1 MKRLQSKFKV
11 PLFLRKEDG
20 DLLKIENS
28 LVKTMSEL
36 RKKELS
42 SILLSEEFSLRLKN
56 QLQQIQPEP
65 ERGWERIR
73 ENVLSNRGLQLSFSA
88 ALALAIVF
96 VSYNRFQTSTSPIRT
111 ERSGTVF
118 DQNESGNF
126 KDIPSSGSFQ
136 AELDAVLLKQIPAN
150 AEAKKTLDSLQR
162 YFSEKGDLRTAEE
175 LGKILEMTQGK

>member
-1 MKRLQSKFKV
+1 MKRLHSKFKV

-36 RKKELS
+36 RNKELS
-42 SILLSEEFSLRLKN
+42 SIMLSEEFSLRLKN

-65 ERGWERIR
+65 ERGWERLR
-73 ENVLSNRGLQLSFSA
+73 ESLLSNRGLQLSFSA

-96 VSYNRFQTSTSPIRT
+96 VSYNRIQSPSSPNLM

-118 DQNESGNF
+118 GQNESANF

-136 AELDAVLLKQIPAN
+136 AELDANLLKQIPAN
-150 AEAKKTLDSLQR
+150 AEAKKTLDSLR
-162 YFSEKGDLRTAEE
+162 KYFSEKGDLRTSEE
-175 LGKILEMTQGK
+175 LSKILEMTQGK

>member
-1 MKRLQSKFKV
+1 MKSLQSKFKV

-118 DQNESGNF
+118 GQNESGNF